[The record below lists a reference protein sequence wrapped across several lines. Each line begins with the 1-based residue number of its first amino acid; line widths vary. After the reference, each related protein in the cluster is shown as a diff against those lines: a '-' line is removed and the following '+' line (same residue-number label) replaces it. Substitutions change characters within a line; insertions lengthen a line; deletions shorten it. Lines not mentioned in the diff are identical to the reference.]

1 METPSDSSKIAP
13 EQKAEKSGETS
24 SKAEKRKTAEKSNS
38 LAVKKKKYED
48 PNKKVD
54 PLNELP
60 MKVPFKIID
69 GIRHLSP
76 YWSCYRTRTKGRWI
90 GRKMV
95 EVFAGE
101 FLSTNKHYAKVAC
114 KMGRIYV
121 NGEQMTDV
129 DYVMKNGDR
138 VEHWVHRHEHPVRD
152 LPIRI
157 ISETDDLLVIEKPPS
172 LPVHTC
178 GQYAIHTVLGQ
189 LRENEG
195 KTGLRVL
202 HRLDRATSGVLLF
215 AKNYETD
222 LEFKTTLKQG
232 EWSKEYVCK
241 VDGVFPDEEQVC
253 EQPIG
258 PLVISMGIQ
267 CVRPDGKE
275 AKSTFRKLWSDG
287 THSVVQVH
295 IETGR
300 THQIRVHSQF
310 LGYPIVGDQLYN
322 STVWGPTKGKNAEY
336 QKGYDELCEDVR
348 NTHKSENWHEKPNP
362 EFERRME
369 NLASDSTDITPE
381 SPGISSQGRPEFDE
395 ICQKCNVESKK
406 VPDSHFQLFLHCLK
420 YETPKWCYKTELPEW
435 AVQK

>member
-1 METPSDSSKIAP
+1 MMRVDV
-13 EQKAEKSGETS
+13 TS
-24 SKAEKRKTAEKSNS
+24 SR
-38 LAVKKKKYED
+38 
-48 PNKKVD
+48 
-54 PLNELP
+54 
-60 MKVPFKIID
+60 
-69 GIRHLSP
+69 LS
-76 YWSCYRTRTKGRWI
+76 YRGKG
-90 GRKMV
+90 
-95 EVFAGE
+95 
-101 FLSTNKHYAKVAC
+101 KVAC

-129 DYVMKNGDR
+129 DYLLRNGDR
-138 VEHWVHRHEHPVRD
+138 VDHWAHRHEHPVREWITVPGITVAFQIRD
-152 LPIRI
+152 LPIRV
-157 ISETDDLLVIEKPPS
+157 ISETDDLLVVEKPPS

-189 LRENEG
+189 LRVNEN

-232 EWSKEYVCK
+232 EWSKEYICK
-241 VDGVFPDEEQVC
+241 VDGVFPDEEQIC

-275 AKSTFRKLWSDG
+275 AKSRFRKLWTDG

-310 LGYPIVGDQLYN
+310 LGFPIVGDQLYN

-336 QKGYDELCEDVR
+336 GKSFEELCEDVR

-362 EFERRME
+362 EFELKME
-369 NLASDSTDITPE
+369 RLAADSTVIQPE
-381 SPGISSQGRPEFDE
+381 PVGFHVDSRPEFDE

-406 VPDSHFQLFLHCLK
+406 VPENHYQLFLHCLK
-420 YETPKWCYKTELPEW
+420 YQTSKWSFETEIPEW
-435 AVQK
+435 AVQKA

>member
-1 METPSDSSKIAP
+1 METPSDSSKIIE
-13 EQKAEKSGETS
+13 EQKAEKSEETS
-24 SKAEKRKTAEKSNS
+24 SKAEKRKTAEKSDSS
-38 LAVKKKKYED
+38 LIKKKKYED

-189 LRENEG
+189 LRENEE

-336 QKGYDELCEDVR
+336 QKGYDDLCEDVR

-369 NLASDSTDITPE
+369 NLASDSTDVTPE
-381 SPGISSQGRPEFDE
+381 SPGISSQERPEFDE

-420 YETPKWCYKTELPEW
+420 YETPKWCYKTDLPEW